1 MTNYTDVIS
10 LEQAKLYLKIDAG
23 QTETDNEITQ
33 MIGSALAYIEK
44 RTNHIFKT
52 RSKIYYKDCALVQQV
67 KVYDYPIDNS
77 VTALDII
84 YRPLYA
90 IVPTVDDVV
99 TLTIGYESLDDI
111 PTELIDCALG
121 IINFWFYN
129 SETKG
134 ADNSIPDFL
143 AANIDNNRRFI

>member
-1 MTNYTDVIS
+1 MTNYTDIIS
-10 LEQAKLYLKIDAG
+10 LDTAKLYLKVDAG
-23 QTETDNEITQ
+23 QTETDAEITQ
-33 MIGSALAYIEK
+33 MIGSALSYIEK
-44 RTNHIFKT
+44 KTNHIFKT
-52 RSKIYYKDCALVQQV
+52 RDKVYYKDCALVQQV
-67 KVYDYPIDNS
+67 KVYDYPIQEAPADTI
-77 VTALDII
+77 V
-84 YRPLYA
+84 RPMYS

-99 TLTIGYESLDDI
+99 TLTIGYTDVDDI

-143 AANIDNNRRFI
+143 AATIDQNRRFI

>member
-1 MTNYTDVIS
+1 MTNYTDIIS
-10 LEQAKLYLKIDAG
+10 LEQAKLYLKIDEG

-33 MIGSALAYIEK
+33 MITSALSYIEK

-52 RSKIYYKDCALVQQV
+52 RDKVYYKDCALVQQV
-67 KVYDYPIDNS
+67 KVYDYPIDN
-77 VTALDII
+77 VNDLAIT

-90 IVPTVDDVV
+90 IVPTVNDVV
-99 TLTIGYESLDDI
+99 TLTIGYKNVEDI

-143 AANIDNNRRFI
+143 AANIDNNRRFV